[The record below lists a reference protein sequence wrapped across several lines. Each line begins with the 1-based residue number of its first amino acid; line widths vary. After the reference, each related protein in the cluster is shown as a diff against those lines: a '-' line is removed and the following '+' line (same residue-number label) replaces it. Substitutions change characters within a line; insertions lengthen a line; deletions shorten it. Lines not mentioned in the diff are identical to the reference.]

1 MPSSTVLLVGGTGRV
16 GRLVLNELLDRGATV
31 RALVRSS
38 SAPADF
44 PTSDRLHII
53 PNASILDMPLPT
65 LSEHA
70 RGCSAIVC
78 TLGHPPTL
86 RGIYGAPYR
95 LVTDATR
102 KLSEAAAQVA
112 SRAGSAPIRLVVLN
126 SLGVNAPGDAPRTF
140 GERIVLALVSALVP
154 PFRDSMHC
162 ARYLN
167 DKVGKDALSGIEWAA
182 VRPSTFATS
191 VHEVEQYS
199 AAKVRPSE
207 AGLFAPTDI
216 SMESIAHF
224 MAMLATA
231 DEGTWAEW
239 RGTMPALYCVKPAS
253 AAAAVESKKEA

>member
-1 MPSSTVLLVGGTGRV
+1 MSNFTVLLVGGTGRV

-38 SAPADF
+38 SAPTDF

-53 PNASILDMPLPT
+53 PNVSILDIPLST

-70 RGCSAIVC
+70 RRCTAIVC
-78 TLGHPPTL
+78 TLGHPPNL

-112 SRAGSAPIRLVVLN
+112 TPAGAAPIRLVVLN
-126 SLGVNAPGDAPRTF
+126 SLGVDAPGDAPRTL
-140 GERIVLALVSALVP
+140 GERIVLALVRALVP
-154 PFRDSMHC
+154 PFRDSVHC
-162 ARYLN
+162 ARYLV

-191 VHEVEQYS
+191 VHEVEQYT

-216 SMESIAHF
+216 SMASIAHF
-224 MAMLATA
+224 MAMIATA
-231 DEGTWAEW
+231 DARTWAEW
-239 RGTMPALYCVKPAS
+239 RGTMPALYCIKPVS
-253 AAAAVESKKEA
+253 AAAVESKKEA